1 MKRSAKKIIH
11 SITAFTL
18 LDYPDKT
25 ACILWFSGCNMKCSY
40 CYNPEIVF
48 GKGSYSIPE
57 IISFLEKRKGLLDAV
72 VFSGGECLLHK
83 ESIELMKFI
92 KEMGFLI
99 KVDTNGSK
107 PNRLSDA
114 IDQKWIDYVALDFKS
129 TKVKFNSITESN
141 LYETFLASLAILI
154 HSKTPFEIRTTVHS
168 ELLNKKDMEEM
179 ISVLETNNYT
189 GNYFIQPFRNG
200 VETIKKMNDSKKIE
214 SFTDLSTESIWI
226 QMR

>member
-1 MKRSAKKIIH
+1 MKPSAKKIVH

-25 ACILWFSGCNMKCSY
+25 ACILWFAGCNMKCSY

-57 IISFLEKRKGLLDAV
+57 IISFLKKRKGLLDAV

-83 ESIELMKFI
+83 ESIVLMQLI

-107 PNRLSDA
+107 PDRLSEA
-114 IDQKWIDYVALDFKS
+114 IDQKLIDYVALDFKS
-129 TKVKFNSITESN
+129 TKEKFKFITESN
-141 LYETFLASLAILI
+141 LYEKFLMSLAILNQ
-154 HSKTPFEIRTTVHS
+154 SKIPFEIRTTVHS
-168 ELLNKKDMEEM
+168 ELLGKNDLDEM
-179 ISVLETNNYT
+179 ISVLQTNNYA

-200 VETIKKMNDSKKIE
+200 VETIKNMNASKHKV
-214 SFTDLSTESIWI
+214 FTDLSTADIWI

>member
-1 MKRSAKKIIH
+1 MKLSAKKIIH

-25 ACILWFSGCNMKCSY
+25 SCILWFAGCNMKCSY

-48 GKGSYSIPE
+48 GKGSYSFPE
-57 IISFLEKRKGLLDAV
+57 IISFLQKRKGLLDAV

-83 ESIELMKFI
+83 ESIVLMQVI

-107 PNRLSDA
+107 PARLAEA
-114 IDQKWIDYVALDFKS
+114 IELKLIDYVALDFKS
-129 TKVKFNSITESN
+129 TKEKFKSITESN
-141 LYETFLASLAILI
+141 LYETFLASLAILKQSTI
-154 HSKTPFEIRTTVHS
+154 PFEIRTTVHS
-168 ELLNKKDMEEM
+168 ELLNQNDLEEM
-179 ISVLETNNYT
+179 ISVLQTNNYA

-200 VETIKKMNDSKKIE
+200 VETLKKMNASKYE
-214 SFTDLSTESIWI
+214 AFNDLSTADNWI

>member
-1 MKRSAKKIIH
+1 MKPSAKKIVH

-25 ACILWFSGCNMKCSY
+25 ACILWFVGCNMKCSY

-57 IISFLEKRKGLLDAV
+57 ILSFLAKRKELLDAV

-83 ESIELMKFI
+83 ESLELMQLVK
-92 KEMGFLI
+92 KMGFLI

-107 PNRLSDA
+107 PDLLSEAIRL
-114 IDQKWIDYVALDFKS
+114 QLIDYVALDFKS
-129 TKVKFNSITESN
+129 TKEKFKTITESK
-141 LYETFLASLAILI
+141 LYPTFLESLVILI
-154 HSKTPFEIRTTVHS
+154 QSKIPFEIRTTVHS
-168 ELLNKKDMEEM
+168 ELLNKNDLEEM
-179 ISVLETNNYT
+179 IAILKANKYS
-189 GNYFIQPFRNG
+189 GNYYIQPFRNG
-200 VETIKKMNDSKKIE
+200 VETLKKMNASKNE
-214 SFTDLSTESIWI
+214 TFTDLSTASIWV